1 MAKAMH
7 PVSDVPLPSR
17 GYERCTLGWIGF
29 PNQYELVKDGQP
41 GKGLNHQLDLAPRAQ
56 AADKQEEG
64 SMYINLWLFRY
75 ATRTPPQMVFSASG
89 DDHHFFRGEPVL
101 AYDLL
106 ARELRDRNDPRRSA
120 ACRPGQQLGLKSDP
134 CRKVLWEKG
143 ERNVTHTHD
152 LWRG

>member
-1 MAKAMH
+1 MIRA
-7 PVSDVPLPSR
+7 R
-17 GYERCTLGWIGF
+17 
-29 PNQYELVKDGQP
+29 QP
-41 GKGLNHQLDLAPRAQ
+41 GKGLNHQLDLTPRAQ
-56 AADKQEEG
+56 AADKKEEG
-64 SMYINLWLFRY
+64 SIHVAHRLLRH
-75 ATRTPPQMVFSASG
+75 ATRTPPQVVFIASR